1 MASLD
6 VGSIQYDFHRPRLA
20 ARCDD
25 VRLTILFDLGF
36 LRMAP
41 YRTTTKV
48 YQYSLL
54 SALCVRDRPVLCH
67 QRLKAESRNSRERGA
82 TSVWHIL
89 MTSHSTAT
97 KSA

>member
-1 MASLD
+1 MASVD
-6 VGSIQYDFHRPRLA
+6 VGFIQYDFHRPRLA
-20 ARCDD
+20 TRCDD

-36 LRMAP
+36 LRMGP
-41 YRTTTKV
+41 YRTITKV

-67 QRLKAESRNSRERGA
+67 QRSKAESRNSRESGA
-82 TSVWHIL
+82 TSVWQFL
-89 MTSHSTAT
+89 MTSYSTAT